1 MKKKIDKKFFF
12 LEMVASK
19 LAALNCLY
27 EEKNICDRQSICLK
41 SRPKILLITKRDFFE
56 FSCLCSD

>member
-27 EEKNICDRQSICLK
+27 EEKNICERQSIC
-41 SRPKILLITKRDFFE
+41 
-56 FSCLCSD
+56 

>member
-19 LAALNCLY
+19 LAVLNCLY
-27 EEKNICDRQSICLK
+27 EEKNICDRQSIC
-41 SRPKILLITKRDFFE
+41 
-56 FSCLCSD
+56 